1 MTATHNRSQEN
12 TARVLVLGGTGKT
25 GRRVAE
31 RLKARDVPIRIG
43 SRSAATPF
51 EWNDSSTWAPVLQD
65 IASVYVV
72 YYPDLA
78 VPGAAD
84 TIQAFT
90 DQAVRSGVQ
99 HLVLLAGRGEEEAD
113 RCERIVQASGIDWTI
128 LRPTWFNQN
137 FSEGFLRETVLG
149 GTVAL
154 PVSDVLEPF
163 VDVADIADVAVA
175 ALTDPE
181 RHAGQVYELT
191 GPRLLAFPEAIDEI
205 ARATGED
212 IAFVPISHEAFLAA
226 LNDQGVP
233 DDFVWLLGYLF
244 REVMDGRNSHLADGV
259 QRALGRPPRD
269 FRTYAD
275 RTAAAGLWSMAA

>member
-1 MTATHNRSQEN
+1 MTTTRNRPQ
-12 TARVLVLGGTGKT
+12 TITGRVLVLGGTGKT

-31 RLKARDVPIRIG
+31 RLHGQGVPLRIG
-43 SRSAATPF
+43 SRSAEVPF
-51 EWNDSSTWAPVLQD
+51 EWNEPSTWAPVLQD
-65 IASVYVV
+65 ITSVYIV

-84 TIQAFT
+84 AIQAFT
-90 DQAVRSGVQ
+90 DRAVQNGVQ

-113 RCERIVQASGIDWTI
+113 RCERIVQASGVDWTI
-128 LRPTWFNQN
+128 LRPTWFSQN
-137 FSEGFLRETVLG
+137 FSEGFMRDAVLG

-154 PVSDVLEPF
+154 PINGVLEPF
-163 VDVADIADVAVA
+163 VDVEDIADVAVA
-175 ALTDPE
+175 ALTDPD

-191 GPRLLAFPEAIDEI
+191 GPRLMAFPEAIDEI
-205 ARATGED
+205 AQATGNN
-212 IAFVPISHEAFLAA
+212 IAFVPVSHDAFMAA
-226 LNDQGVP
+226 LEKQDVP

-244 REVMDGRNSHLADGV
+244 HEVMDGRNSHLADGV

-269 FRTYAD
+269 FRDYAE

>member
-1 MTATHNRSQEN
+1 MMTTHNPSREA
-12 TARVLVLGGTGKT
+12 TGRILVLGGTGKT

-31 RLKARDVPIRIG
+31 RLEARGVPLRIG

-51 EWNDSSTWAPVLQD
+51 EWNDPSTWAPVLQD
-65 IASVYVV
+65 VTAVYIV

-90 DQAVRSGVQ
+90 DQAVRSGVE

-113 RCERIVQASGIDWTI
+113 RCERIVQASGVDWTI

-137 FSEGFLRETVLG
+137 FSEGFMREPVLS

-154 PVSDVLEPF
+154 PIADVLEPF
-163 VDVADIADVAVA
+163 VDVEDIADVAVT
-175 ALTDPE
+175 ALTDPS

-191 GPRLLAFPEAIDEI
+191 GPRLMAFPEAIGEI

-212 IAFVPISHEAFLAA
+212 IEFVPVSHEAYIAA
-226 LNDQGVP
+226 LEEQGVP
-233 DDFVWLLGYLF
+233 DDFIWLLGYLF
-244 REVMDGRNSHLADGV
+244 SEVMDGRNSHLTDGV

-269 FRTYAD
+269 FRDYAE
-275 RTAAAGLWSMAA
+275 RTAATGVWGVAA

>member
-12 TARVLVLGGTGKT
+12 TGRVLVLGGTGKT

-31 RLKARDVPIRIG
+31 RLTARDVPLRIG

-51 EWNDSSTWAPVLQD
+51 EWNDASTWAPVLQD

-137 FSEGFLRETVLG
+137 FSEGFLREAVLG

-154 PVSDVLEPF
+154 PVSDVREPF

-175 ALTDPE
+175 ALTDPQ

-226 LNDQGVP
+226 LDEQGVP

>member
-1 MTATHNRSQEN
+1 MTTPNQSPETTRP
-12 TARVLVLGGTGKT
+12 VLILGGTGKT

-31 RLKARDVPIRIG
+31 QLEARDVPLRIG

-51 EWNDSSTWAPVLQD
+51 EWNDPSTWAPVLQD
-65 IASVYVV
+65 VTAVYMV

-90 DQAVRSGVQ
+90 DQAVRSGAR

-113 RCERIVQASGIDWTI
+113 RCERIVQASGVDWTI

-137 FSEGFLRETVLG
+137 FSEGFMREPVLS

-154 PVSDVLEPF
+154 PVTDVLEPF
-163 VDVADIADVAVA
+163 VDVEDIADVAVA
-175 ALTDPE
+175 ALTDPG

-191 GPRLLAFPEAIDEI
+191 GPRLMAFPEAIGEI
-205 ARATGED
+205 ARARGED
-212 IAFVPISHEAFLAA
+212 IAFVPVTHGVYLAA
-226 LNDQGVP
+226 LEEQGVP
-233 DDFVWLLGYLF
+233 DDFIWLLGYLF
-244 REVMDGRNSHLADGV
+244 SEVMDGRNSHLTDGV

-269 FRTYAD
+269 FRDYAE
-275 RTAAAGLWSMAA
+275 RTAATGVWGVAA

>member
-1 MTATHNRSQEN
+1 
-12 TARVLVLGGTGKT
+12 
-25 GRRVAE
+25 
-31 RLKARDVPIRIG
+31 
-43 SRSAATPF
+43 
-51 EWNDSSTWAPVLQD
+51 VLQD

-137 FSEGFLRETVLG
+137 FSEGFMREAVLG

-154 PVSDVLEPF
+154 PVRDVREPF

-212 IAFVPISHEAFLAA
+212 IAFVPISHEAFLDA
-226 LNDQGVP
+226 LEDQGVP

-269 FRTYAD
+269 FRAYAD

>member
-12 TARVLVLGGTGKT
+12 TGRVLVLGGTGKT

-31 RLKARDVPIRIG
+31 RLTARDVPLRIG

-51 EWNDSSTWAPVLQD
+51 EWNDASTWAPVLQD

-113 RCERIVQASGIDWTI
+113 RCEQIVQASGIDWTI

-137 FSEGFLRETVLG
+137 FSEGFLREAVLG

-226 LNDQGVP
+226 LDEQGVP

>member
-12 TARVLVLGGTGKT
+12 TGRVLVLGGTGKT

-31 RLKARDVPIRIG
+31 RLTARDVPLRIG

-51 EWNDSSTWAPVLQD
+51 EWNDASTWAPVLQD

-113 RCERIVQASGIDWTI
+113 RCEQIVQASGIDWTI

-137 FSEGFLRETVLG
+137 FSEGFLREAVLG

-154 PVSDVLEPF
+154 PVSDVREPF

-226 LNDQGVP
+226 LDEQGVP

>member
-12 TARVLVLGGTGKT
+12 TGRVLVLGGTGKT

-31 RLKARDVPIRIG
+31 RLTARDVPLRIG

-51 EWNDSSTWAPVLQD
+51 EWNDASTWAPVLQD

-113 RCERIVQASGIDWTI
+113 RCEQIVQASGIDWTI

-137 FSEGFLRETVLG
+137 FSEGFLREAVLG

-154 PVSDVLEPF
+154 PVSDVREPF

-191 GPRLLAFPEAIDEI
+191 GPRLLAFPEAIGEI

-226 LNDQGVP
+226 LDEQGVP